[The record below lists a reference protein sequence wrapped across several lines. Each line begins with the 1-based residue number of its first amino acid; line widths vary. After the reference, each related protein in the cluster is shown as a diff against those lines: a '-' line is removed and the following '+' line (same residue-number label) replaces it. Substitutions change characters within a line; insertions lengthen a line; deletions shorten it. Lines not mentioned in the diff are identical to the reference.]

1 MIEIW
6 KAIPGYEGIYEV
18 SDLGR
23 VKSLNYNNTKK
34 EQIMIP
40 SLNIRGYYQIGLS
53 KNNKKSSFP
62 IHQLVAMA
70 FLNHVRCGYKLVVDH
85 INDNKTDNRIENL
98 QVITQREN
106 AYKSQGKH
114 TSKYKGV
121 YWSKQLNK
129 WRAAITING
138 KGKHLGVFLNEYD
151 AHLEY
156 QKALDEIKKGK

>member
-1 MIEIW
+1 MQEIW
-6 KAIPGYEGIYEV
+6 KDIPNYEGIYQV
-18 SDLGR
+18 SNLGN

-85 INDNKTDNRIENL
+85 INDIKTDNRLENL

-151 AHLEY
+151 ACTAY
-156 QKALDEIKKGK
+156 QKALDEITKGK